1 MSDYT
6 TNEIALL
13 NLINNL
19 NKYFYYFGESD
30 DKVTDSR
37 IKTTEKLDEFSSQ
50 FMRSIEVDEDAE
62 WCLICLKWLSWPWG
76 H

>member
-37 IKTTEKLDEFSSQ
+37 IKTREKLDEFTSQ
-50 FMRSIEVDEDAE
+50 FMRSIEVDEEAD
-62 WCLICLKWLSWPWG
+62 
-76 H
+76 

>member
-6 TNEIALL
+6 TYEIALL

-37 IKTTEKLDEFSSQ
+37 ITTREKLDEFTSQ
-50 FMRSIEVDEDAE
+50 FMRSIEVDEDAD
-62 WCLICLKWLSWPWG
+62 
-76 H
+76 

>member
-30 DKVTDSR
+30 DKVTDAR
-37 IKTTEKLDEFSSQ
+37 IKTREKLDEVSSQ

-62 WCLICLKWLSWPWG
+62 
-76 H
+76 

>member
-19 NKYFYYFGESD
+19 NKYFYYFGESH

-37 IKTTEKLDEFSSQ
+37 IKTREKLDEFSSQ

-62 WCLICLKWLSWPWG
+62 
-76 H
+76 

>member
-30 DKVTDSR
+30 DKITDSR
-37 IKTTEKLDEFSSQ
+37 IKTREKLDEFTSQ
-50 FMRSIEVDEDAE
+50 FMRSIEVDEDAD
-62 WCLICLKWLSWPWG
+62 
-76 H
+76 

>member
-37 IKTTEKLDEFSSQ
+37 IKTREKLDEFSSQ
-50 FMRSIEVDEDAE
+50 FMRSIEVDEDDE
-62 WCLICLKWLSWPWG
+62 
-76 H
+76 

>member
-37 IKTTEKLDEFSSQ
+37 ITTREKLDEFTSQ

-62 WCLICLKWLSWPWG
+62 
-76 H
+76 

>member
-37 IKTTEKLDEFSSQ
+37 IATREKLDEFTSQ
-50 FMRSIEVDEDAE
+50 FMRSIEVDEDAD
-62 WCLICLKWLSWPWG
+62 
-76 H
+76 

>member
-37 IKTTEKLDEFSSQ
+37 ITTREKLDEFTSQ
-50 FMRSIEVDEDAE
+50 FMRSIEVDEYAD
-62 WCLICLKWLSWPWG
+62 
-76 H
+76 

>member
-37 IKTTEKLDEFSSQ
+37 ITTREKLDEFTSQ
-50 FMRSIEVDEDAE
+50 FMRSIEVDEDAD
-62 WCLICLKWLSWPWG
+62 
-76 H
+76 

>member
-19 NKYFYYFGESD
+19 NKYFYYFGEAD

-37 IKTTEKLDEFSSQ
+37 ITTREKLDEFTSQ
-50 FMRSIEVDEDAE
+50 FMRSIEVDEDAD
-62 WCLICLKWLSWPWG
+62 
-76 H
+76 

>member
-37 IKTTEKLDEFSSQ
+37 IKTREKLDEFTSQ
-50 FMRSIEVDEDAE
+50 FMRSIEVDEDAD
-62 WCLICLKWLSWPWG
+62 
-76 H
+76 

>member
-13 NLINNL
+13 NLINNI

-37 IKTTEKLDEFSSQ
+37 IKTREKLDEFSSQ

-62 WCLICLKWLSWPWG
+62 
-76 H
+76 

>member
-6 TNEIALL
+6 TNEIALI

-37 IKTTEKLDEFSSQ
+37 ITTREKLDEFTSQ
-50 FMRSIEVDEDAE
+50 FMRSIEVDEDAD
-62 WCLICLKWLSWPWG
+62 
-76 H
+76 

>member
-37 IKTTEKLDEFSSQ
+37 IKTREKLDEFSSQ

-62 WCLICLKWLSWPWG
+62 
-76 H
+76 

>member
-37 IKTTEKLDEFSSQ
+37 ITTREKLDEFSSQ

-62 WCLICLKWLSWPWG
+62 
-76 H
+76 

>member
-37 IKTTEKLDEFSSQ
+37 IKTREKLDEFSSQ
-50 FMRSIEVDEDAE
+50 FMRSIDEDEDAE
-62 WCLICLKWLSWPWG
+62 
-76 H
+76 

>member
-6 TNEIALL
+6 TDEIALL

-37 IKTTEKLDEFSSQ
+37 IKTREKLDEFTSQ
-50 FMRSIEVDEDAE
+50 FMRSIEVDEDAD
-62 WCLICLKWLSWPWG
+62 
-76 H
+76 